1 MEGHEGGFLTHGGF
15 EGHGFVAH
23 GGYHDENPMARQ
35 FTPES
40 PGVPTPEPMP
50 ENGLNG
56 PMPGMRQIIQPSKFF
71 SIICTREF
79 TFSSPKMHF
88 LLYTYD

>member
-56 PMPGMRQIIQPSKFF
+56 PMPGMRQII
-71 SIICTREF
+71 
-79 TFSSPKMHF
+79 
-88 LLYTYD
+88 

>member
-1 MEGHEGGFLTHGGF
+1 MVIVVHSFLGPVHGYGYHGEAHGFEGGMEGHEGGFLTHGGF
-15 EGHGFVAH
+15 GGHGFVGH

-56 PMPGMRQIIQPSKFF
+56 PIPG
-71 SIICTREF
+71 TRKVVEQ
-79 TFSSPKMHF
+79 
-88 LLYTYD
+88 